1 MRWGLGV
8 TSRSSES
15 IGFRMVRRNSAE
27 TGASSTEE
35 SCASQTSNRVLWF
48 ARSFVSDERGQGT
61 VEAAVTMP
69 AVMLVLAL
77 LMQPVCLSYTRMVMR
92 GAAGECA
99 RAAATAYAGN
109 TNGGEEFALRRLKA
123 VPEVPLF
130 HVGGTSDWSIAVNR
144 SDAHVE
150 VTIQGHARPLPL
162 MGAVA
167 ALMRMSDGTGV
178 VLRVSLSVDTRADW
192 VGGDYGTWQK
202 VWG

>member
-1 MRWGLGV
+1 M
-8 TSRSSES
+8 
-15 IGFRMVRRNSAE
+15 
-27 TGASSTEE
+27 
-35 SCASQTSNRVLWF
+35 
-48 ARSFVSDERGQGT
+48 
-61 VEAAVTMP
+61 
-69 AVMLVLAL
+69 
-77 LMQPVCLSYTRMVMR
+77 
-92 GAAGECA
+92 
-99 RAAATAYAGN
+99 
-109 TNGGEEFALRRLKA
+109 
-123 VPEVPLF
+123 
-130 HVGGTSDWSIAVNR
+130 GGTSDWSIAVNR